1 MIWTILARMSGM
13 ENGISDG
20 TSPNAYVSREQLA
33 TMLWRYA
40 GEEESNHSLSHF
52 ADDYRVSDWAKM
64 GLKWAY
70 ENGIVNGM
78 GDNMLQPL
86 GNATRAQISA
96 MIMRYYS

>member
-40 GEEESNHSLSHF
+40 GEEESNHSL
-52 ADDYRVSDWAKM
+52 KTTI
-64 GLKWAY
+64 L
-70 ENGIVNGM
+70 
-78 GDNMLQPL
+78 
-86 GNATRAQISA
+86 
-96 MIMRYYS
+96 